1 MDEASPFKPEHFAR
15 EDEAADAVFYA
26 APRLA
31 AHIDD
36 RAIEA
41 ARRAYGELLP
51 KGGAFLDL
59 MSSYRSHMPPE
70 LAWTRLAGLG
80 MNEVELRENGQLT
93 ERIVHDLNADPRIPC
108 DDETFDGAVVTV
120 SVQYMTRPV
129 EIFRDVCRVLK
140 AGAPFVL
147 TYSNRLFPEKAVW
160 IWRALD
166 DRERASLIAAY
177 FRHAGGFGEPHA
189 RDCTLRGDGVAGD
202 PLHAVWA
209 HKI

>member
-1 MDEASPFKPEHFAR
+1 MTESLFRPEHFAR
-15 EDEAADAVFYA
+15 EDEAADALFYA
-26 APRLA
+26 APRLV

-93 ERIVHDLNADPRIPC
+93 DRIVHDLNADPCIPC
-108 DDETFDGAVVTV
+108 DDQAFDGAVVTV

-140 AGAPFVL
+140 PGAPFVL
-147 TYSNRLFPEKAVW
+147 TYSNRLFPEKAVR

-189 RDCTLRGDGVAGD
+189 RDCTLRSEGEAGD
-202 PLHAVWA
+202 PLYAVWA
-209 HKI
+209 HKL